1 MLFAGRTFSADAL
14 SLTKP
19 NITVRRWHCLALIFF
34 MNEWSLSNLEEL
46 WHSKKRLEFI
56 YSVWM
61 FSLIDVCWIIL
72 NWNWSGQPR
81 HCVVSILVTI
91 SFIITSAIIWLS
103 FIWSAYHILHI
114 IISYGCHNFIMSYE
128 HIWSSYNIHHT
139 INITWSSNV
148 MPSYDH
154 VIWSSHQ
161 LLWFTGPDT
170 PCFLVRAIWPAT
182 L

>member
-1 MLFAGRTFSADAL
+1 
-14 SLTKP
+14 
-19 NITVRRWHCLALIFF
+19 

-128 HIWSSYNIHHT
+128 HMIIIQYSSYHQYHMIVKCHAIIWSCHLV
-139 INITWSSNV
+139 ITSIMMIYRSRHSLLLGESNLTSNTV
-148 MPSYDH
+148 VVLS
-154 VIWSSHQ
+154 ILIISHN
-161 LLWFTGPDT
+161 
-170 PCFLVRAIWPAT
+170 RIIYEI
-182 L
+182 